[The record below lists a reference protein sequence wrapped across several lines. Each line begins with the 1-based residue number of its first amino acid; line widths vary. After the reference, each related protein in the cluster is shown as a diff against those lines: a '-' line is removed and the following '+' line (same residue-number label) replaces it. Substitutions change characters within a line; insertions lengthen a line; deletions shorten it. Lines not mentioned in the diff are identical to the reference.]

1 MLPGR
6 AILLR
11 RADHVDPA
19 PEDVPTD
26 ADTLALA
33 VDDGVLGRGYKLEY
47 SVPGRSRAQLQHVRT
62 GDLDL
67 VHPAHVDVD
76 ATCGEINRIC
86 YFCFIYKKCSSSMS
100 KFSLNISIKL

>member
-1 MLPGR
+1 MVTGG
-6 AILLR
+6 AVLLR
-11 RADHVDPA
+11 RSDDVDA
-19 PEDVPTD
+19 AAGDVAAD
-26 ADTLALA
+26 ADAPALP